1 MTTLNIIR
9 GKQNAIKELVQ
20 QFGYSDMIKM
30 YYAGEDVKIIQ
41 FVVYEKDKEAHSN
54 DERRRTYL
62 QVMLTNQLDCEV
74 NVIVYETLYA
84 DRLDLD
90 DINAQTAELSN
101 EAGLKTLFKTDS
113 LEKVTFN
120 KPDESKKV
128 FRESLLQK
136 ARKYLEDT
144 GHTNQ
149 MPNKSNT
156 LSLANHSSTLYSA
169 PSGSKKRTSPKNSPN
184 RKRTKFSESNVEINQ
199 TKRTITF
206 AIPEDLPLSL
216 LSDPDHIK
224 KLAAEFINLLTN
236 SVPKMQETSIENL
249 ETKKNTPTSSH

>member
-1 MTTLNIIR
+1 MTTLNTILE
-9 GKQNAIKELVQ
+9 KQSAIKELVQ
-20 QFGYSDMIKM
+20 QFGYSDIIKM
-30 YYAGEDVKIIQ
+30 YYAGEDFKVVQ

-74 NVIVYETLYA
+74 NVIVYEMLHA
-84 DRLDLD
+84 DPLDLD

-101 EAGLKTLFKTDS
+101 EADLKILFKIDS

-120 KPDESKKV
+120 NPDESKKV

-136 ARKYLEDT
+136 AHKYLEDA

-149 MPNKSNT
+149 MPNKSST
-156 LSLANHSSTLYSA
+156 LSLANHSATLYSA
-169 PSGSKKRTSPKNSPN
+169 PSGSKKRTSPNNSPN
-184 RKRTKFSESNVEINQ
+184 RKRTKFSESNVQINQ

-206 AIPEDLPLSL
+206 SIPEDLPLSL